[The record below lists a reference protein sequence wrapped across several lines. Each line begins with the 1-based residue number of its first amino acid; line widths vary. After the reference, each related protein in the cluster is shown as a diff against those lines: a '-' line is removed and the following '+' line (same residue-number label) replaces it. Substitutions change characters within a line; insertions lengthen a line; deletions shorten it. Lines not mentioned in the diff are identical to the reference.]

1 MFLQETLPNHTNLV
15 TQPAQSNVVNQSA
28 YIDLVPGEEDQYIC
42 YVAYPLDLFEEGSV
56 TNMFTS
62 IVGNVFGFKAL
73 RALHLE
79 DLPIPIAY
87 IKTFQGPPYGIQG
100 VASVQQENYS
110 ERYQGYTA
118 TGNNVGYVSQNEVFL
133 LLFSANV
140 NHLNS
145 PVLHSTPSAHMSF
158 VFIAFHRYSHTI
170 EAWYPN
176 TGSTLHVT
184 YDQANLQTGALYT
197 DEAQEQNSND
207 LTTIF
212 STEQLNVDALALQNC
227 GSRHVSPEIRG
238 ELSEGSQLVLD
249 NGMLIELQKG
259 SNEDIGGDEL
269 QVDAVQVQQS
279 DVQVQLSD
287 DQFQHMKV

>member
-87 IKTFQGPPYGIQG
+87 IKTFQGPPYGIQ
-100 VASVQQENYS
+100 
-110 ERYQGYTA
+110 
-118 TGNNVGYVSQNEVFL
+118 VFL

-158 VFIAFHRYSHTI
+158 VFIAFHRVSTPTSPEVQQNTI
-170 EAWYPN
+170 IA
-176 TGSTLHVT
+176 
-184 YDQANLQTGALYT
+184 